1 VSPRSIVRTVVL
13 ASAVVPALAV
23 VLATAACSD
32 ASAPEEQ
39 IRALVREVE
48 TAAEA
53 RDVGD
58 VLARVSDEYADEA
71 GRTRADLGRLVRGWF
86 ALHPALE
93 LVTRVESVEIES
105 DDYARARVTV
115 GVVARRGAPEDWDAA
130 LDVRTIDV
138 RLRRDGGE
146 WRAIAANWERGPR

>member
-1 VSPRSIVRTVVL
+1 MSARSAARTLALASTLGVALAAVL
-13 ASAVVPALAV
+13 APAP
-23 VLATAACSD
+23 CGE

-39 IRALVREVE
+39 IRALVSEVE

-58 VLARVSDEYADEA
+58 VLARVSDEYADES
-71 GRTRADLGRLVRGWF
+71 GRTCADLGRLVRGWF
-86 ALHPALE
+86 TLQPALE
-93 LVTRVESVEIES
+93 LVTRVEDIEIES

-115 GVVARRGAPEDWDAA
+115 GVLARRGAPEDWDAA
-130 LDVRTIDV
+130 LDVQTIDV

-146 WRAIAANWERGPR
+146 WRAIAARWERGLR